1 MKMKAS
7 RFAEFKKK
15 IKGSDYSDEDR
26 PTEHKQ
32 NKMNSFSKKGKLR
45 EALKKHVNS
54 Y

>member
-15 IKGSDYSDEDR
+15 IKGSDYSDEDDSM
-26 PTEHKQ
+26 KSNK
-32 NKMNSFSKKGKLR
+32 NKMNFSSKKGKLR